1 MQPLNWGLVNLSD
14 DFQKTSAKDRD
25 LLPSFQDILELQKEY
40 WYEVNPVFFEELSN
54 AIRKMASEGL
64 SQEDI
69 AYVFP
74 YQHIMSRD
82 ENFGKFLE
90 TYADSLGYV
99 IKNFHYNVKSVPR
112 STILL
117 NPDDFKMDPISGH
130 FEITHTEHLTGNI
143 LISPPKYVPDC
154 IMLGFTVILGM

>member
-1 MQPLNWGLVNLSD
+1 MSD

-64 SQEDI
+64 YQEDI

-74 YQHIMSRD
+74 TQHIMSRD

-99 IKNFHYNVKSVPR
+99 INNFRYNLPQVER

-117 NPDDFKMDPISGH
+117 NPDDFKMDPKSG
-130 FEITHTEHLTGNI
+130 FFLVTYTEKMGYGRI
-143 LISPPKYVPDC
+143 KSRVPDC
-154 IMLGFTVILGM
+154 MMLGFTVILGM

>member
-1 MQPLNWGLVNLSD
+1 MSD
-14 DFQKTSAKDRD
+14 DFQKTSAMDRD

-64 SQEDI
+64 YQEDI

-74 YQHIMSRD
+74 TQHIMSRD

-99 IKNFHYNVKSVPR
+99 INNFRYNVKSVPR
-112 STILL
+112 SIILL
-117 NPDDFKMDPISGH
+117 NPDDFKPNPKSGH
-130 FEITHTEHLTGNI
+130 FEVTYTEKLVEYATYRKFPHF
-143 LISPPKYVPDC
+143 
-154 IMLGFTVILGM
+154 IMLRFTVNLGMLT

>member
-1 MQPLNWGLVNLSD
+1 MQPLIWGLVNLSD

-90 TYADSLGYV
+90 TYADSLGFV
-99 IKNFHYNVKSVPR
+99 INNFHYEVKQAHRP
-112 STILL
+112 TILL
-117 NPDDFKMDPISGH
+117 NPADFIINTKPDY
-130 FEITHTEHLTGNI
+130 FEVTYTEKKTYGRYTRV
-143 LISPPKYVPDC
+143 PKYVPDC